1 MLFPTTATFVLAS
14 LLSSAYAA
22 TLPQTN
28 GAIVGVPMSI
38 DETPVPSTTSD
49 PYFGDNL
56 PPMIEIEQVP
66 SHTLVERQAR
76 QPAPSGA
83 RGSLQWIAMK
93 AHNDF
98 RAKYDAPPM
107 AWNKTL
113 VAAAQKWGNGCQF
126 KHSGGVLGPFGENLA
141 VSLPSAIFH
150 YNFSIVTIFLISFRF
165 FRLCLETT
173 TSLKESKCGTMKLL
187 IILPILPITRKSF
200 LHIFDSLIKPI

>member
-14 LLSSAYAA
+14 FLSSAYAA

-28 GAIVGVPMSI
+28 GAIVGLPMSI
-38 DETPVPSTTSD
+38 DETPAAPSTTSD
-49 PYFGDNL
+49 PSFGDNL

-141 VSLPSAIFH
+141 VSSFH
-150 YNFSIVTIFLISFRF
+150 SSLSTQATWIVTNF
-165 FRLCLETT
+165 F
-173 TSLKESKCGTMKLL
+173 
-187 IILPILPITRKSF
+187 
-200 LHIFDSLIKPI
+200 